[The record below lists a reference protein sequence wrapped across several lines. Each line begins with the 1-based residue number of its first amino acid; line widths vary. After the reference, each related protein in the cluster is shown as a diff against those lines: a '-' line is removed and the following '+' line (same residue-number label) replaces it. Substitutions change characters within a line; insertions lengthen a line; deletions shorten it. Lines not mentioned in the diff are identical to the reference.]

1 MRAVTLRR
9 EQTAQGPLILVNPS
23 HPLRAGHL
31 PELTAPDLRRPEV
44 LLERQT
50 ARLLAA
56 CVQAAGGAGDI
67 VPVSGW
73 RSQREQEAIWRD
85 TWAKEGEAFTRR
97 YVALPGCSEHQTGL
111 AIDLGK
117 RAEHI
122 DFIRPDFPKEGA
134 CGVFRRLAAE
144 YGFTDGQ
151 KELLEE
157 LLRPEHL
164 ELFQALIG
172 SSQDLTLSIEQV
184 QEILDRL
191 PEGLSEER
199 RQVILTAYQLL
210 GKVNYFWGGKSHV
223 LGWDS
228 RWGTPKEV
236 WAAGSPSTGT
246 VRPYGLDCS
255 GFVDGV
261 FYNVSGGTYIIGHGG
276 GAHMQ
281 HTYCDPIS
289 WDEAIPGDLVFYPED
304 THVGIVCGFDSG
316 ALISRRLDRVSMAA
330 RTRSAPAA
338 ASPPP
343 SENARGSGRSRTW
356 RLKAASRRT
365 AACALNSPTSASV

>member
-1 MRAVTLRR
+1 MLKCFVRFALAQAAVSHGMELMTALFTVGQGMVNTIMGASGLSALTDTTLPDEMVAIIEDVSFLDSIPLWAVTLLGSLFIWVLSLIMILTVYSRFF
-9 EQTAQGPLILVNPS
+9 TAVVKTP
-23 HPLRAGHL
+23 
-31 PELTAPDLRRPEV
+31 
-44 LLERQT
+44 
-50 ARLLAA
+50 
-56 CVQAAGGAGDI
+56 
-67 VPVSGW
+67 
-73 RSQREQEAIWRD
+73 QEM
-85 TWAKEGEAFTRR
+85 
-97 YVALPGCSEHQTGL
+97 
-111 AIDLGK
+111 
-117 RAEHI
+117 
-122 DFIRPDFPKEGA
+122 
-134 CGVFRRLAAE
+134 AAE